1 MKRRVNK
8 PIMRAVLLLA
18 AMLSVVGGCKKK
30 EEAPPPPP
38 KAPKPVQKAV
48 TSAVAALE
56 PSLDFT
62 NRKDPFRPF
71 VVVAPKPSAPA
82 GRRPV
87 REVLLPIQNY
97 DVSQFRV
104 IGIVA
109 GLKDNSAMI
118 VDPTGKGYVVR
129 KGMLIG
135 RNDGRITRI
144 TPSGVEVYE
153 QFREDSGKI
162 VKRTIKLTL
171 PRKQ

>member
-1 MKRRVNK
+1 MQ
-8 PIMRAVLLLA
+8 AVLLLA
-18 AMLSVVGGCKKK
+18 AMLSIVGGCKKK
-30 EEAPPPPP
+30 EEAPPPPPPP

-48 TSAVAALE
+48 TSAAAAVG

-62 NRKDPFRPF
+62 NRKDPFRSF
-71 VVVAPKPSAPA
+71 VVVAPKPTTPT
-82 GRRPV
+82 GRRSA
-87 REVLLPIQNY
+87 RELLLPIQNY
-97 DVSQFRV
+97 EVSQFRV

-109 GLKDNSAMI
+109 GLKENSAMI
-118 VDPTGKGYVVR
+118 VDPAGKGYVVR

-153 QFREDSGKI
+153 QFRDDSGKI

>member
-1 MKRRVNK
+1 MH
-8 PIMRAVLLLA
+8 AVFLLA
-18 AMLSVVGGCKKK
+18 AMLLFAGGCKKK

-38 KAPKPVQKAV
+38 PSKPHKPVQKAV
-48 TSAVAALE
+48 TSAAALVE

-71 VVVAPKPSAPA
+71 VVVAPKPTAPT

-87 REVLLPIQNY
+87 REALLPIQNY
-97 DVSQFRV
+97 DVSQFKV

-109 GLKDNSAMI
+109 GLKENSAMI

-135 RNDGRITRI
+135 RNEGRITRI

-153 QFREDSGKI
+153 QFRDDSGKI